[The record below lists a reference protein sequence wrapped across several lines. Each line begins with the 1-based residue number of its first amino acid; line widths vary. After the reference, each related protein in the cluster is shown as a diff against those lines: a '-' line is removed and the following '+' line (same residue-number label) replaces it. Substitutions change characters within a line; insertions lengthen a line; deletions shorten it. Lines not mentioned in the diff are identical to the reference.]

1 MSGDDRSA
9 ATDRGE
15 GTPEDGGDERPLVTA
30 VVPTHSRPEGLV
42 RAVESVLAQQY
53 RPLELVVVDDNPEV
67 RAADLLADLDTD
79 SLARVE
85 FLREGGHSG
94 AGAARNTGVAAARG
108 EYVAFLDDDDA
119 WLPEKVDRQVAELE
133 RDPSAG
139 LCYTGTVE
147 LLSDGRRT
155 HVPRE
160 VPADELT
167 AELACRNVVGSMSV
181 VCVRTDLAREHPFDA
196 AMPAWEDL
204 DWFLRLSRVTRFA
217 RLPDPL
223 VEYDFTSENRL
234 SESFDRT
241 DESYRRFVEKHAPTL
256 SGAAARRL
264 RGWAAFRAGND
275 AFVTGHYGAARRYFL
290 KAVLAYPFESR
301 FYPYL
306 AAAAGGTTTHRL
318 VRRVR
323 SLA

>member
-1 MSGDDRSA
+1 MTGGDSA
-9 ATDRGE
+9 VTGE
-15 GTPEDGGDERPLVTA
+15 APADERPLVTC

-42 RAVESVLAQQY
+42 RAVESVLAQTY
-53 RPLELVVVDDNPEV
+53 RPLELVVVDDNPDV
-67 RAADLLADLDTD
+67 RAADLLADTETG
-79 SLARVE
+79 SLERVRY
-85 FLREGGHSG
+85 LREGGHSG

-108 EYVAFLDDDDA
+108 TYVAFLDDDDA
-119 WLPEKVDRQVAELE
+119 WLPEKVGRQVAELE
-133 RDPSAG
+133 RDPSVG

-147 LLSDGRRT
+147 LWPDGRRT

-160 VPADELT
+160 VDEEDLT
-167 AELACRNVVGSMSV
+167 AELTCRNVVGSMSV
-181 VCVRTDLAREHPFDA
+181 VCVRAELAREHPFDA

-241 DESYRRFVEKHAPTL
+241 DESYRRFVEKHTPAL
-256 SGAAARRL
+256 SGLAARRM

-275 AFVTGHYGAARRYFL
+275 AFDTGHYGAARRYFL
-290 KAVLAYPFESR
+290 RAVLAYPFESR

-318 VRRVR
+318 ARRVR
-323 SLA
+323 SLGV